1 MKTTYCNTINKK
13 QLYCPCAVGVVSGRS
28 HYIYDRCNPNDI
40 REGFFMCED
49 KDIVVTASGSKREVC
64 VRELLHKPK

>member
-1 MKTTYCNTINKK
+1 MKTTYCNRLNQKPM
-13 QLYCPCAVGVVSGRS
+13 YCPCAVGVVSGRS

-49 KDIVVTASGSKREVC
+49 KDIVVTASGRRREVC
-64 VRELLHKPK
+64 MGVAS